1 MLNTLIDAMEHAI
14 REVKQWPEKTVQV
27 FHHNDADGLTS
38 GAILTRAFERQGYKV
53 QRFCLEKP
61 YPAVLKKIYEQ
72 EGSILIFAD
81 FAGRIAPLLS
91 DLNKGRNLTL
101 ILDHHVAEASTDPRV
116 HNLDPDLFGLK
127 GDRDISAS
135 TTCYLFA
142 LTLDP
147 VNRDM
152 AHIAAV
158 GAVGDGFFVD
168 GQLVSQNREA
178 ALEAVQ
184 QGLMEI
190 RKHETG
196 EQYLLNS
203 SKGQIPVLE
212 LGDYL
217 DILGGV
223 GYYQKGPDMGVRV
236 CLEGV
241 SPESDRM
248 VEELKAIRTK
258 IFNEE
263 IARLQ
268 AGALK
273 QAPHIQWFHV
283 EKRFFPM
290 GVKMIGAFCDAIKD
304 TDLIDP
310 QKYLAGFQ
318 IIPDEIPGFDA
329 ITFNEVKIS
338 MRVSPYL
345 EGEIRAGRAMGLNIL
360 LPEATNRLGGFS
372 DACHSLT
379 AATTVAIGKEEK
391 LIEEMEKILKGESS
405 WLKEQVLEKQS

>member
-1 MLNTLIDAMEHAI
+1 MLNTLIDAMEDAI
-14 REVKQWPEKTVQV
+14 QEIKQWPEKTVQL
-27 FHHNDADGLTS
+27 FHHNDSDGLSS

-61 YPAVLKKIYEQ
+61 YPAVLRKVYEQ
-72 EGSILIFAD
+72 EGRIIIFAD

-91 DLNKGRNLTL
+91 ELNKGRNLTL

-116 HNLDPDLFGLK
+116 HNLDPDLHGLK
-127 GDRDISAS
+127 GDRDISGS
-135 TTCYLFA
+135 VTCYLFA

-152 AHIAAV
+152 AAIATI

-168 GQLVSQNREA
+168 GILVSQNREA
-178 ALEAVQ
+178 AMEAVQ
-184 QGLMEI
+184 QGQIEI

-196 EQYLLNS
+196 EQYFLKS
-203 SKGQIPVLE
+203 AKGQLSCIE
-212 LGDYL
+212 AGDYL
-217 DILGGV
+217 DLLGGV
-223 GYYQKGPDMGVRV
+223 GYYQKGPDMGVKV
-236 CLEGV
+236 CLEGF
-241 SPESDRM
+241 SPEADRM
-248 VEELKAIRTK
+248 MEELKTIRTK
-258 IFNEE
+258 VFNEE
-263 IARLQ
+263 IIRLQ
-268 AGALK
+268 SGELK

-304 TDLIDP
+304 TNLIDP
-310 QKYLAGFQ
+310 QKYIAGFQ
-318 IIPDEIPGFDA
+318 IIPDEIPGFDS
-329 ITFNEVKIS
+329 ISFNQVKIS
-338 MRVSPYL
+338 MRVSPYM

-360 LPEATNRLGGFS
+360 LPEATERLGGFS

-391 LIEEMEKILKGESS
+391 LIEEMEKIIQRG
-405 WLKEQVLEKQS
+405 